1 MNCVPQEDIFRFQL
15 PVPTDMTML
24 GNMVL
29 TDVTKLRLVSVTVGP
44 NPVTGVFLRK
54 GKQRYRHLRE
64 KVV

>member
-1 MNCVPQEDIFRFQL
+1 MNCVPQEDTFRFQL
-15 PVPTDMTML
+15 PVPTDVTML

-44 NPVTGVFLRK
+44 NPVTGVFLRN